1 MLVSKIVLKINTFP
15 NIVLKSEIEY
25 RDNTTTEVTRE
36 AQRGV
41 SHPLLLLLGVGEQ
54 LADVGLGLA
63 HVLVEDLGAV
73 DDLWF
78 AGVEHL
84 ADLPGHQRFTTA
96 RGPEEQDTL
105 HVLTPWS
112 DGAAQREREKRRKDA
127 EGHRDSR

>member
-1 MLVSKIVLKINTFP
+1 MITRP
-15 NIVLKSEIEY
+15 Q
-25 RDNTTTEVTRE
+25 RVTRE

-41 SHPLLLLLGVGEQ
+41 SHPLLLLLSVGEQ

-105 HVLTPWS
+105 HVLAPWS

-127 EGHRDSR
+127 EGHRRQQVKGKDGRHKGERSREML